1 MGIGKQ
7 HPLGSQFI
15 HVGGPGLG
23 IALQHAGPVIQ
34 IIDGDEQYIRL
45 SVLEGGSFPFAVCA
59 HYAKQEN

>member
-15 HVGGPGLG
+15 HVGGPGLE

-45 SVLEGGSFPFAVCA
+45 SVLAVCVFSFTVLA
-59 HYAKQEN
+59 HYAK

>member
-34 IIDGDEQYIRL
+34 IIDSDEQHIWC
-45 SVLEGGSFPFAVCA
+45 SVLAAGVFCITVLA
-59 HYAKQEN
+59 HSAEQ